1 MCLYR
6 KRAEVIKFS
15 TGGERSISRSRSRSR
30 SISKSRKQSFAKI
43 EEMEISEADR
53 AGRKDA
59 PNPQE
64 HQPRPKTSA

>member
-6 KRAEVIKFS
+6 KRAEIIKFS
-15 TGGERSISRSRSRSR
+15 TGGERGRSISR

-64 HQPRPKTSA
+64 HQPRSKISA